1 MCAGDVCEFNVL
13 PVHDVNEEEE
23 IEAVQLKIAHAQEAP
38 VGRQLT
44 AEQSSRIHDTIDKVL
59 RESEHT
65 LEPGGA
71 FETELAGEQLSP
83 RDFNGESYYNGV
95 DDTVCLNF
103 AREAVKKSSPL
114 DIFKIWET
122 PTPLVFWPFCLVSF
136 CLSLFVYAFLSL
148 KSLFVSQ
155 PLTKGSYRVARQG
168 QLNI

>member
-1 MCAGDVCEFNVL
+1 MCAGDVREFNVL

-23 IEAVQLKIAHAQEAP
+23 IEAVQLKIAQEAP

-44 AEQSSRIHDTIDKVL
+44 AEQSSRIDDTIDKVL

-71 FETELAGEQLSP
+71 FETELACEQLSP

-122 PTPLVFWPFCLVSF
+122 PTPLVFLPFCLVSF

-155 PLTKGSYRVARQG
+155 PLTKGSYRAARQG

>member
-1 MCAGDVCEFNVL
+1 MCTGDVREFNVL

-23 IEAVQLKIAHAQEAP
+23 IEAVQLKIAQEAP

-44 AEQSSRIHDTIDKVL
+44 AEQSSRIDDTIDKVL

-122 PTPLVFWPFCLVSF
+122 PTPLVFFAFLSCVFLSFSF
-136 CLSLFVYAFLSL
+136 CLCLFVL
-148 KSLFVSQ
+148 KVTLCV
-155 PLTKGSYRVARQG
+155 PATDQG
-168 QLNI
+168 